1 MCLHTA
7 VSVLRPFVSQ
17 RMGHRGRQVS
27 EKVTAS
33 NQDRQARASRGATA
47 SKSQDAKRAAEEEEG
62 GTCRARHRAG
72 VWEVAEGGRGSRRN
86 ENLSHTGGVGERK
99 VHLVQEKAIA

>member
-17 RMGHRGRQVS
+17 QMGHRGRQVS

-47 SKSQDAKRAAEEEEG
+47 SKSQDAK
-62 GTCRARHRAG
+62 
-72 VWEVAEGGRGSRRN
+72 EGGRRGTGWDVQGQAQGGCVASSRR
-86 ENLSHTGGVGERK
+86 GQGEQK
-99 VHLVQEKAIA
+99 E